1 MCEVNVK
8 LQRDDLIAAHF
19 DVGKCPHLMF
29 GCRYDHGGRT
39 YTPVTLTYGTWAFRV
54 VKNCGLILPLLVT
67 FLRNVHVLNPN
78 NSHIYSIDEVRL

>member
-39 YTPVTLTYGTWAFRV
+39 YTPVNTYIRHMG
-54 VKNCGLILPLLVT
+54 IQSSQE
-67 FLRNVHVLNPN
+67 LRPDPARASNLFKKCACTQ
-78 NSHIYSIDEVRL
+78 S